1 MSFGATGGTKT
12 FTVTSYKQ
20 ELRNG
25 HNYGNQISLTYT
37 RAKMCIRDRD
47 EALVFMII
55 LKRDRDTKVEFVE

>member
-37 RAKMCIRDRD
+37 RANG
-47 EALVFMII
+47 EVYPVLV
-55 LKRDRDTKVEFVE
+55 LQ